1 MEEWELERRK
11 ERGLD
16 GEYIPFIRTINKIK
30 ADGSLC
36 HIDQGYREEGGSKGL
51 REDMGIPACV
61 ETKMEQRRTIDS
73 KLLVLNYEMTWTWGE
88 SGIQRPL
95 SRDLYENPINGEDM
109 DERKEK
115 KFKGKTQKIRGL
127 LVN

>member
-36 HIDQGYREEGGSKGL
+36 HIDQGYREEGGSEGL
-51 REDMGIPACV
+51 QEDMGIPACV

-73 KLLVLNYEMTWTWGE
+73 KLLVLNYEMT
-88 SGIQRPL
+88 
-95 SRDLYENPINGEDM
+95 
-109 DERKEK
+109 
-115 KFKGKTQKIRGL
+115 
-127 LVN
+127 